1 MAAQSAGKASLSRR
15 FIFAS
20 MLPLLDRDPAIAL
33 MLRLDPDIG
42 ALKPLQKQL
51 LTEFLEVA
59 RNFERLRR
67 LRAFLDIAQCQH
79 GPVIELEFDGK
90 IELAVDPR
98 GGVVAG
104 GRYAKFPAGAAIEA
118 FGLRRLAAPLAAV
131 ADDDAG
137 DFRHRPPLRARVEAA
152 RRNEQPGQPA
162 RLLGIHEDAQPL
174 AHQISS
180 RNIAVDDQEAVGK
193 VRRLDAHLAI
203 RHEYLSRTANGSAG
217 RITSD
222 QLRRELLRLYRQA
235 AEEDS
240 GGKCESEHHAG
251 RQLSGTCKRCA
262 SRDDRRAGKMPVPP
276 CPSGGGTGTRPVEAR
291 QRLHATHA
299 LHLTR
304 CTAD

>member
-1 MAAQSAGKASLSRR
+1 MVPHARSQ
-15 FIFAS
+15 
-20 MLPLLDRDPAIAL
+20 PENLLT
-33 MLRLDPDIG
+33 LRLDPDIG
-42 ALKPLQKQL
+42 ALEALQKQL
-51 LTEFLEVA
+51 LIEFLEIA

-67 LRAFLDIAQCQH
+67 LRAFRNIAQCQY
-79 GPVIELEFDGK
+79 GPIIDFEFDGK
-90 IELAVDPR
+90 IELDVDPR

-104 GRYAKFPAGAAIEA
+104 GRYAEFPAGAAVEA

-174 AHQISS
+174 THQIGSG
-180 RNIAVDDQEAVGK
+180 NIAVDDQEAVGK

-203 RHEYLSRTANGSAG
+203 RHEYLSWTANGPAG

-222 QLRRELLRLYRQA
+222 QLRRELLRLDRQA

-240 GGKCESEHHAG
+240 GGKSESDHHAG
-251 RQLSGTCKRCA
+251 RQFSGTCGR
-262 SRDDRRAGKMPVPP
+262 SGPGTDRRADKIPMPPRA
-276 CPSGGGTGTRPVEAR
+276 SGGTGM
-291 QRLHATHA
+291 
-299 LHLTR
+299 
-304 CTAD
+304 